1 VGWTSHDGAEF
12 AGVLLYPTRL
22 IDYKILFVHC

>member
-1 VGWTSHDGAEF
+1 MRWTSDDRAEF

-22 IDYKILFVHC
+22 IDYKILFVRY